1 MESTAAHAGRLF
13 GVGQG
18 AQEAVYLRALALPG
32 GIIVVTD
39 DMVNLAAND
48 PELLAVL
55 AHEMGHL
62 RGRHAPKPRPTP
74 TPSRN

>member
-48 PELLAVL
+48 PSF
-55 AHEMGHL
+55 
-62 RGRHAPKPRPTP
+62 
-74 TPSRN
+74 SRCSRTRWDTCGAGTR